1 MLLDDHLVKLQAMAA
16 SPFGKAF
23 EGDIQPWSS
32 LLKRLQDTLEQW
44 LMCQVSR
51 TEARCSPAVMWL
63 ASEQAAVLLACSLSE
78 LGGVASQQPS
88 LQQRPCAQPAA
99 QQLC

>member
-1 MLLDDHLVKLQAMAA
+1 MLPIASSLHFNLSASRCCCLQVLLDDHLVKLQAMAA

-44 LMCQVSR
+44 LMCQVSLTR
-51 TEARCSPAVMWL
+51 APCSPAVSLL
-63 ASEQAAVLLACSLSE
+63 ASEQGGVLLAL
-78 LGGVASQQPS
+78 LAP
-88 LQQRPCAQPAA
+88 
-99 QQLC
+99 

>member
-1 MLLDDHLVKLQAMAA
+1 MLRSSIASSLHSDLQASCCFCLQVLLDDHLVKLQAMAA

-44 LMCQVSR
+44 LMCQVSL
-51 TEARCSPAVMWL
+51 TDVTLQSWL
-63 ASEQAAVLLACSLSE
+63 PSEQGDVLLAL
-78 LGGVASQQPS
+78 L
-88 LQQRPCAQPAA
+88 AQ
-99 QQLC
+99 